1 MRVFLLALLAA
12 ISYAQTDSSDDLDF
26 KDSNS
31 TNATLMG
38 MAAAQIDDQMNPIGV
53 QLEIDFRTTRGCSN
67 GKIQL
72 ADIFFLRSGQ
82 DVEVLDISVP
92 GGRNPAGEFP
102 ARLLD
107 NNTRT
112 KWIDIQY
119 TCAAGIK
126 LLATLEEM
134 PDSYTF
140 TTANDFPER
149 DPITWS
155 ARACYGDYC
164 HCSYENNAEA
174 PIGRYLNYTTFS
186 LPFCV
191 PSKAPTQAPISF
203 VGHDCADYVNVE
215 YYELCLKSSLRRL
228 HQDVIDLRE
237 EMTELE
243 TFGETC
249 DQIASSI
256 ENRACN

>member
-1 MRVFLLALLAA
+1 MRVLLIALLAA
-12 ISYAQTDSSDDLDF
+12 ISYAQTDSSDDYYDLDF

-31 TNATLMG
+31 TNATLLG
-38 MAAAQIDDQMNPIGV
+38 MAVGV

-82 DVEVLDISVP
+82 DVEVLDIAVP

-112 KWIDIQY
+112 KWIDTQF

-164 HCSYENNAEA
+164 HCSYENNVE
-174 PIGRYLNYTTFS
+174 
-186 LPFCV
+186 
-191 PSKAPTQAPISF
+191 APTQAPISF
-203 VGHDCADYVNVE
+203 VGHNCADYVNNVE

-228 HQDVIDLRE
+228 HQDVIDLRQ

-256 ENRACN
+256 EN

>member
-1 MRVFLLALLAA
+1 MRLFIIALLFA
-12 ISYAQTDSSDDLDF
+12 ISYAQTDSSDDYYDLDF

-31 TNATLMG
+31 TNATLLG
-38 MAAAQIDDQMNPIGV
+38 MAVGV

-82 DVEVLDISVP
+82 DVEVLDIAVP

-112 KWIDIQY
+112 KWIDTQF

-164 HCSYENNAEA
+164 HCSYENNVEA
-174 PIGRYLNYTTFS
+174 PSGRYLNYTTFS

-203 VGHDCADYVNVE
+203 VGHDCADYVNNVE

-228 HQDVIDLRE
+228 HQDVIDLRQ